1 MDGRGHPENGERT
14 NQGHSIGFWEGEVLV
29 VDTTLFTDYRS
40 GNLDGIPSGAG
51 KHVVERY
58 SLSPDRTQLI
68 LEYFAEDPEYLA
80 TPISGVFSRN
90 YAPDRELLPFVCD
103 LENASFFLEQ

>member
-29 VDTTLFTDYRS
+29 VDTALFADYRS
-40 GNLDGIPSGAG
+40 GSLDGVPSGAA

-68 LEYFAEDPEYLA
+68 VEYFADKGPKVQEKIFSGNA
-80 TPISGVFSRN
+80 TRF
-90 YAPDRELLPFVCD
+90 YKLK
-103 LENASFFLEQ
+103 